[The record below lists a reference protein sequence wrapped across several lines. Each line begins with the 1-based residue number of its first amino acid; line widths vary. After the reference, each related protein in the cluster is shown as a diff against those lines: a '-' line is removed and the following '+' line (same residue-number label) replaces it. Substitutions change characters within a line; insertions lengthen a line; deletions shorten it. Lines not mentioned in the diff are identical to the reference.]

1 MPWGSFL
8 ADGHTRVISRICLS
22 GKTVLRANDTQA
34 ALREPG
40 LTKTCLTGKGCCL
53 CASLYRRPEPSGIP
67 ELTVSLSEE
76 ACLELPQMMLKVT
89 EVVVDDEPH
98 ITRLTVRENA
108 QRRQMRFRKSRDDV
122 SDLFIGQCPQLDQ

>member
-40 LTKTCLTGKGCCL
+40 LTKTCLTGKGGLTKTCL
-53 CASLYRRPEPSGIP
+53 TGKGI
-67 ELTVSLSEE
+67 VG
-76 ACLELPQMMLKVT
+76 A
-89 EVVVDDEPH
+89 
-98 ITRLTVRENA
+98 IA
-108 QRRQMRFRKSRDDV
+108 RD
-122 SDLFIGQCPQLDQ
+122 P